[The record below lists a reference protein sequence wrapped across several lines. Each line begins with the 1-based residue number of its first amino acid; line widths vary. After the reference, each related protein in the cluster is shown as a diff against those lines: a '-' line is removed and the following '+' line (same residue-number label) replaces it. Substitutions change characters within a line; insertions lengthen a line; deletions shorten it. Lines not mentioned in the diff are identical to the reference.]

1 MGSPVSPIVANFY
14 MEKFEDVAITS
25 AKTPPDIWLRYVDDT
40 FVVLSTD
47 TIEEFTT
54 HINGM
59 DTNIKFT
66 REEAVENKLA
76 FLDTWVVQDDNGNI
90 KTLVYRKPT
99 HTDQYL
105 AFESN
110 HHLAHK
116 KSVVRSLV
124 HRAHVVVS
132 GEEDRKLEIERVYA
146 VLRENGYKEWTF
158 KPPRPKK
165 QKKESTGA
173 KKGGASYTL
182 PYVQGVSEQLS
193 KIFKN
198 HDINT
203 YFKPY
208 NTIREQLVHPK
219 DPVPPGKK
227 CGVIY
232 KIACNDCEE
241 IYVGETS
248 RALGTRLKEHLR
260 TKGSITAVGE
270 HIKASGHSISL
281 DSCSILGREDKFWRR
296 KVHESVAIH
305 QQRPTLNRDT
315 GFYLPP
321 IYQPL
326 IACDSAR
333 AGSHDRQATTTTTNS
348 Q

>member
-124 HRAHVVVS
+124 HR
-132 GEEDRKLEIERVYA
+132 
-146 VLRENGYKEWTF
+146 
-158 KPPRPKK
+158 
-165 QKKESTGA
+165 
-173 KKGGASYTL
+173 
-182 PYVQGVSEQLS
+182 QG
-193 KIFKN
+193 
-198 HDINT
+198 
-203 YFKPY
+203 
-208 NTIREQLVHPK
+208 
-219 DPVPPGKK
+219 
-227 CGVIY
+227 
-232 KIACNDCEE
+232 
-241 IYVGETS
+241 
-248 RALGTRLKEHLR
+248 
-260 TKGSITAVGE
+260 
-270 HIKASGHSISL
+270 
-281 DSCSILGREDKFWRR
+281 SCHF
-296 KVHESVAIH
+296 
-305 QQRPTLNRDT
+305 
-315 GFYLPP
+315 
-321 IYQPL
+321 
-326 IACDSAR
+326 
-333 AGSHDRQATTTTTNS
+333 
-348 Q
+348 